1 MPHLKQK
8 NNTPTKK
15 ETIPLPVGYTETFN
29 QKRYSKQTI
38 KTDSKY
44 FRDFIHYFKQ
54 GSNIGLIQK
63 LLGHDNIKTTEIYTH
78 ISNHELKAI
87 KDPADELFD

>member
-8 NNTPTKK
+8 NNTPTKR
-15 ETIPLPVGYTETFN
+15 ETIPLPVGYTETLN
-29 QKRYSKQTI
+29 QKRYSTQAI
-38 KTDSKY
+38 KTYTKY
-44 FRDFIHYFKQ
+44 FQDFIHYLKQ
-54 GSNIGLIQK
+54 GANIRLIQK

-87 KDPADELFD
+87 KNPADELFD